1 MVPQAHSGF
10 AYSSFLVL
18 MFKVTEFDTN
28 TEYVSEILAIIL
40 SQSTENKTKF
50 AEFNGIDILLQ
61 VLAVCA

>member
-1 MVPQAHSGF
+1 
-10 AYSSFLVL
+10 